1 MTDYHTT
8 YKAQEGE
15 TTEWDD
21 IQAKHGNK
29 PAKVKR
35 LSTLLFLI
43 DILFSTLSFPL
54 PACLTHIF
62 SHDLST
68 HRSLFGSQMRISQK
82 KTNPKKMNHT

>member
-8 YKAQEGE
+8 YKGQEGE

-35 LSTLLFLI
+35 LSTRSKFYPLLHNNT
-43 DILFSTLSFPL
+43 LFSTLSFT
-54 PACLTHIF
+54 ARLTYYF
-62 SHDLST
+62 ST
-68 HRSLFGSQMRISQK
+68 HRTLFGSQIRTLQK
-82 KTNPKKMNHT
+82 KKNPKKMNHT